1 MSVEDYYTEK
11 EVAMIRANVVEYR
24 EATMAR
30 FLGGL
35 NRDIANIVELH
46 PYGELEEMLHL
57 AIKVERRLK
66 KKSIFRYS
74 SQSSS
79 ARNGKWDREEKEVGK
94 VATPKLKSE
103 VVMLKT
109 RDV

>member
-1 MSVEDYYTEK
+1 MSVEDYYTEM
-11 EVAMIRANVVEYR
+11 EVAMVRANVVEDK
-24 EATMAR
+24 EATIAR

-35 NRDIANIVELH
+35 NREIANIVELH
-46 PYGELEEMLHL
+46 HYGELEEMLHL

-79 ARNGKWDREEKEVGK
+79 ARNAKWDREEKGLQK
-94 VATPKLKSE
+94 WLHQS
-103 VVMLKT
+103 
-109 RDV
+109 